1 MAIKQLPYEAGE
13 ELGIRQKG
21 NRIPENEI
29 LENLEHILQS
39 EDFHIVKCGK
49 SFWDVTAHPEIFEKG
64 EEFSAESLTATDL
77 KQMEKPKVPAQVFK
91 SPVQETSPMSILFHK
106 TEEDEEEEETEI
118 LERKTYYLRLKDIEA
133 LTILCHTTRVEV
145 SAMVREIFERGINS
159 IAEEM
164 NYGDVYAQAEENL
177 ANGVG
182 SKKKSFKKARR

>member
-49 SFWDVTAHPEIFEKG
+49 SFWDVTAYPEIFEKG

-77 KQMEKPKVPAQVFK
+77 KQMEKPKVPAQAFK
-91 SPVQETSPMSILFHK
+91 APAPEEINPMSILFHK
-106 TEEDEEEEETEI
+106 TDEVEEEEETEAPA
-118 LERKTYYLRLKDIEA
+118 KA
-133 LTILCHTTRVEV
+133 
-145 SAMVREIFERGINS
+145 
-159 IAEEM
+159 
-164 NYGDVYAQAEENL
+164 
-177 ANGVG
+177 
-182 SKKKSFKKARR
+182 KKQPN